1 MNMVQSPPP
10 PRYFTLEE
18 ANSLLPRVRSLLER
32 LRQDAAKLE
41 GLQQAL
47 QEGGHSLGKAPRAST
62 NGHGQNGAGPRFYA
76 ILHQADELLKAMQAA
91 LHEIEDLGCVVKD
104 VASGLVDFRTMRE
117 GRAVY
122 LCWRLGEDVIRYW
135 HELDAGFAG
144 RRPL

>member
-1 MNMVQSPPP
+1 MVEPSPS

-18 ANSLLPRVRSLLER
+18 ANSLLPRLRSLLER
-32 LRQDAAKLE
+32 LRQDAATLE
-41 GLQQAL
+41 GLQRAL
-47 QEGGHSLGKAPRAST
+47 QEGGQSLGRASRAGT
-62 NGHGQNGAGPRFYA
+62 NGHGHNGAGPRFYA
-76 ILHQADELLKAMQAA
+76 MLQAADDALKAMQAA
-91 LHEIEDLGCVVKD
+91 LREIEDLGCVVKD
-104 VASGLVDFRTMRE
+104 VSTGLVDFRAMRD

>member
-1 MNMVQSPPP
+1 MEPSSSS

-18 ANSLLPRVRSLLER
+18 ANSLLPRLRSLLER
-32 LRQDAAKLE
+32 LRRDAATVE
-41 GLQQAL
+41 GLEQAL
-47 QEGGHSLGKAPRAST
+47 QEGGQSLGRASRAGT
-62 NGHGQNGAGPRFYA
+62 NGHGRDGAGPRFYA
-76 ILHQADELLKAMQAA
+76 MLQEADEAVKAMQAA
-91 LHEIEDLGCVVKD
+91 LREIEDLGCVVKD
-104 VASGLVDFRTMRE
+104 VTTGLVDFRTIRD